1 MRVQLLRCGCKAC
14 VVVVVTTECP
24 GHGLSAQQACLDRRS
39 LQSFGASSS
48 AGSSCFGSS
57 KEGVIKDWSTQ
68 GLKPMWI
75 WDALLQRFCIIA
87 ATAPTLA
94 IVQHFT
100 HHHVTGRL
108 GGSDVLDAIRH
119 ESGTGVPDA
128 MEVYKKTRCM
138 TSDTAALVMG
148 HLHELHEGN

>member
-14 VVVVVTTECP
+14 VVVVVATECP
-24 GHGLSAQQACLDRRS
+24 AHGLSAQQACLDRRS

-68 GLKPMWI
+68 GVKPMWI
-75 WDALLQRFCIIA
+75 WDALLQRFSIIA
-87 ATAPTLA
+87 ATAPTLV
-94 IVQHFT
+94 IVQRFT
-100 HHHVTGRL
+100 HHHVTGRF

-119 ESGTGVPDA
+119 ESGVLPLQA
-128 MEVYKKTRCM
+128 KKRKWLFVYF
-138 TSDTAALVMG
+138 S
-148 HLHELHEGN
+148 N